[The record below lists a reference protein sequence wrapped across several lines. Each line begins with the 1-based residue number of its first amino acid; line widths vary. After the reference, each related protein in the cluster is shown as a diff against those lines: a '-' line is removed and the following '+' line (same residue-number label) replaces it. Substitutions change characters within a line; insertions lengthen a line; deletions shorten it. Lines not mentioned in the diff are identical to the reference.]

1 MTARAAV
8 QVADLNK
15 SYGSHRAV
23 RDVSFRVES
32 GGSLG
37 IVGESGSG
45 KTTLARMIVGLESPD
60 SGRIV
65 VAGRERTRSAA
76 RRAERLTR
84 AREVQMVFQD
94 PYLSLDPRIRV
105 EKAVD
110 EVVRLHD
117 GGPSRTRAER
127 VTELLEQ
134 VGLGRREAAAL
145 PSELSGG
152 QRQRVAI
159 ARALAARPRTL
170 VLDEAVSALD
180 VSIQAQILVLLDRIR
195 AEYAMTFLFVSHDLA
210 VVRSVTDDVLVLRQG
225 EVVEE
230 GPTERVLAEPR
241 HPYTELLLA
250 SVPRQGWDLAAI
262 SAARKRLA
270 AGGRRTAEAGVFGE
284 ESHAS
289 A

>member
-1 MTARAAV
+1 MTATSAV
-8 QVADLNK
+8 EVVDLTK

-23 RDVSFRVES
+23 SDVSFAVEP

-60 SGRIV
+60 SGRIT
-65 VAGRERTRSAA
+65 VAGRERTWSAVG
-76 RRAERLTR
+76 RAERLTR

-105 EKAVD
+105 ERAVQ

-117 GGPSRTRAER
+117 GGDPRTRAER
-127 VTELLEQ
+127 VAELLDQ

-145 PSELSGG
+145 PAELSGG

-180 VSIQAQILVLLDRIR
+180 VSIQAQILALLDRIR
-195 AEYAMTFLFVSHDLA
+195 AEHAMTFLFVSHDLA
-210 VVRSVTDDVLVLRQG
+210 VVRSVTEDVLVLRRG
-225 EVVEE
+225 EMVET
-230 GPTERVLAEPR
+230 GPTERVLADPR

-270 AGGRRTAEAGVFGE
+270 ADGCGTAEAGAFGG